1 MIFPFPYRYYPSVTN
16 ITVKD
21 LQEMGITALLLD
33 IDGTLMQ
40 TRDMMP
46 APAVMAWLKEMQDN
60 GILLYILSNNKHPK
74 RVEAFANTI
83 GARWQHLA
91 GKPRQR
97 GFVKAQ
103 QELDLPKEQ
112 LALVG
117 DQTYTDM
124 LGSRLFGIKGLLVE
138 STDRYLWYFWP
149 RRIAELPFRREVR
162 R

>member
-1 MIFPFPYRYYPSVTN
+1 MIFPFPYRYYPAVTD
-16 ITVKD
+16 ITLED
-21 LQEMGITALLLD
+21 LQQMGIKALLLD

-46 APAVMAWLKEMQDN
+46 TDAVMAWLKQVRES
-60 GILLYILSNNKHPK
+60 GIILYILSNNKHPK
-74 RVEAFANTI
+74 RVAAFADAI

-91 GKPRQR
+91 GKPRQS

-103 QELDLPKEQ
+103 QELGLPKEQ

-124 LGSRLFGIKGLLVE
+124 LGCRLFGIKGLLVE

-149 RRIAELPFRREVR
+149 RRLAELPFRHEVR

>member
-1 MIFPFPYRYYPSVTN
+1 MIFPFPYRYYPAVTD
-16 ITVKD
+16 ITLND
-21 LQEMGITALLLD
+21 LREMGITALLLD

-40 TRDMMP
+40 TRDRMP
-46 APAVMAWLKEMQDN
+46 APAVMDWLRQMQE
-60 GILLYILSNNKHPK
+60 GGVTLYILSNNKHPK
-74 RVEAFANTI
+74 RVEAFAGAI
-83 GARWQHLA
+83 GVRWQHLA
-91 GKPRQR
+91 GKPRLR
-97 GFVKAQ
+97 GFIKAQ
-103 QELDLPKEQ
+103 QELGLPREQ

-124 LGSRLFGIKGLLVE
+124 LGCRRFGIKGLLVE

>member
-1 MIFPFPYRYYPSVTN
+1 MIFPFPYRYYPSVTD

-46 APAVMAWLKEMQDN
+46 APAVMDWLQQMKQS
-60 GILLYILSNNKHPK
+60 GITLYILSNNKHPN
-74 RVEAFANTI
+74 RVKAFADAI
-83 GARWQHLA
+83 GAQWQYLA

-103 QELDLPKEQ
+103 QELGLSKEQ

-149 RRIAELPFRREVR
+149 RRIAELPFRWEVR